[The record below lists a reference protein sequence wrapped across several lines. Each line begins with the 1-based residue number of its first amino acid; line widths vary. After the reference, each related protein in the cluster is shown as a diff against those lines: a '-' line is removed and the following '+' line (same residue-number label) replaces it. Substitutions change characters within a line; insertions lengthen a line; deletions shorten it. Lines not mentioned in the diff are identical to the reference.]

1 MTRLISSI
9 YHKANAEPPKG
20 AEAKRRNRDACAE
33 AWQLYGLA
41 VIDPTE
47 IEDDWTRQAIIN
59 VAENLYGKRGQQK

>member
-9 YHKANAEPPKG
+9 YSKANAPAPT
-20 AEAKRRNRDACAE
+20 ATEAKQRKRDACAE
-33 AWQLYGLA
+33 AWQLYGMA
-41 VIDPTE
+41 VINPAE